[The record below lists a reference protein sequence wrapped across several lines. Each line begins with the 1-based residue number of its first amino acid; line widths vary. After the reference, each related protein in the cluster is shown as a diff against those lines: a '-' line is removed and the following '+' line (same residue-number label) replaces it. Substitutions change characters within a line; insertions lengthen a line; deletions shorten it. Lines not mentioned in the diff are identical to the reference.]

1 MEHTNEMTV
10 SLYAVGSNLIAKI
23 GLIFSTGWSWI
34 TTALMIIS
42 AYFLPIK
49 EILIII
55 FAFVSIDF
63 ILGVYIHRKT
73 LQSSKFRESILKLF
87 IYLFFICSL
96 FSVESQIGTAFL
108 YKVVFSVASLTEL
121 YSICA
126 NLLVIAP
133 NIPVLKL
140 FKNLLA
146 VEISKK
152 IDNKIDTK
160 QVTDILDKKE
170 EIENK

>member
-1 MEHTNEMTV
+1 MEHTNEMAV
-10 SLYAVGSNLIAKI
+10 SLITVGSNLVAKI
-23 GLIFSTGWSWI
+23 GLIFSTGWSWL
-34 TTALMIIS
+34 TAIIMAAV

-55 FAFVSIDF
+55 FALVAIDF

-96 FSVESQIGTAFL
+96 FSVESQIGIAFL
-108 YKVVFSVASLTEL
+108 YKVVFSVSALTEL
-121 YSICA
+121 YSIAA
-126 NLLVIAP
+126 NLLIIAP
-133 NIPVLKL
+133 NIPILKL

-152 IDNKIDTK
+152 MDNMGVDTK
-160 QVTDILDKKE
+160 QVTDILDK
-170 EIENK
+170 